1 MKNDELTYQ
10 YLKEEAENL
19 VKKKETYTM
28 EEIDQVLHDY
38 RHVIE
43 QRNQLEEA
51 KKNGTITK
59 DDADLANLLLMIIQ
73 YAIQDVADDVRRY
86 VQEKM
91 EENEEK
97 IRLLKEK
104 ITPLFTYRKVPD
116 FNSPSKI
123 DNQIVS

>member
-38 RHVIE
+38 KHVIE

-51 KKNGTITK
+51 VKYGAIPEKEAAITRVTLMVKQFVIQETRK
-59 DDADLANLLLMIIQ
+59 DSI
-73 YAIQDVADDVRRY
+73 RY
-86 VQEKM
+86 
-91 EENEEK
+91 
-97 IRLLKEK
+97 LKEK
-104 ITPLFTYRKVPD
+104 LERIEQEIKELKQT
-116 FNSPSKI
+116 N
-123 DNQIVS
+123 